1 VGDGYASVVPE
12 DEALMVVLALA
23 VVVSAAT
30 ALVVV
35 SAGRLVVTTAIGEAL
50 MMDRNAHRRTK
61 SLVGLRK

>member
-1 VGDGYASVVPE
+1 VDDGYASVV
-12 DEALMVVLALA
+12 LTLA
-23 VVVSAAT
+23 VVASAAT

-35 SAGRLVVTTAIGEAL
+35 CAGRLVVTTAIGEAL